1 MKILCKNGNTVE
13 RWYDRQTRSSV
24 TQVLD
29 PAGNQLG
36 SADYDGNKASA
47 KFSLDA
53 RVEENGGAA
62 DKPKKFH
69 KAEKEAFIIN
79 WLLTSGFPGID
90 ATMADFHTAFWNKF
104 GGSRKETNWGA
115 KTVNGVSAIL
125 KRMESCGMLWR
136 GRVGLGA
143 NWQPGFPRWVWGY
156 SLTDSTKETWLKY
169 HK

>member
-53 RVEENGGAA
+53 RVKENGGAV
-62 DKPKKFH
+62 KK
-69 KAEKEAFIIN
+69 
-79 WLLTSGFPGID
+79 SR
-90 ATMADFHTAFWNKF
+90 NK
-104 GGSRKETNWGA
+104 
-115 KTVNGVSAIL
+115 
-125 KRMESCGMLWR
+125 
-136 GRVGLGA
+136 
-143 NWQPGFPRWVWGY
+143 
-156 SLTDSTKETWLKY
+156 D
-169 HK
+169 